1 LNGDRQRRLTSLP
14 ISLGLSLYFVL
25 EVASYAFVVFMDQFW
40 VLQDHIISDSRVCGM
55 DSNIDSVLDGFH
67 ETIPGFNFSS
77 FTRKNII
84 LPKAQHVLVHVLFG
98 KIV

>member
-1 LNGDRQRRLTSLP
+1 
-14 ISLGLSLYFVL
+14 
-25 EVASYAFVVFMDQFW
+25 
-40 VLQDHIISDSRVCGM
+40 M